1 MNSRHLLAISA
12 AVVALIVLSLP
23 AGAAKTKPGRLVKDY
38 RYGYAIKAP
47 RDWSR
52 MPPSPIETTAV
63 AHWVGPRRK
72 EAAPSLTMLY
82 FDRRLRT
89 PDSPGTEGVERIPD
103 ELVRVPG
110 KDEPAS
116 VKEWLDDLVIES
128 GGLSR
133 IDESK
138 PARIGKLKGRLY
150 LATLRTRGIERLL
163 LVSAR
168 DGDREYGMAFRCAMS
183 EYESFHKAGFG
194 RCLDSFVV
202 LKIRDE
208 SEVDYDE
215 AFEAEKAG
223 DRSEEQQKRW
233 LAKFKERVSETGT
246 WGSLSTPHYLII
258 HDRGVRLKQ
267 VRRIAVHIEAIR
279 RDVFEKVFPT
289 NEPIRAISVVRICK
303 DQDQY
308 CAYGGHP
315 GSVGYWSS
323 KNRELVFFSRYADAI
338 RVLYHE
344 AFHQYIFHAFGKLA
358 PHTWFNE
365 GNAEYFAG
373 FNYTGRFEPDR
384 LQGRLQRFRADVSQ
398 KSTVPLG
405 EFINYSQREYYSDA
419 DRCYSQGWAL
429 VYFLR
434 HSRDPACRKIL
445 PTYFEELRNRMAELR
460 KNQGPEGGIDPRNL
474 LQAIEGAQ
482 QKAFAGIDLAALE
495 QRLLKFF

>member
-1 MNSRHLLAISA
+1 MNGRHLLAISA

-23 AGAAKTKPGRLVKDY
+23 AGAAKTKPGRLVRDY

-52 MPPSPIETTAV
+52 MPPSPIETTAG
-63 AHWVGPRRK
+63 AHWVGPRRE
-72 EAAPSLTMLY
+72 EASPSLTMLY
-82 FDRRLRT
+82 FERRTRT
-89 PDSPGTEGVERIPD
+89 PDSPDTQGAERIPD
-103 ELVRVPG
+103 ELVRRTG
-110 KDEPAS
+110 EDEPVS

-168 DGDREYGMAFRCAMS
+168 DGNREYGMAFRCAQS
-183 EYESFHKAGFG
+183 EYESFHKAGFA
-194 RCLDSFVV
+194 RCIDSFVV
-202 LKIRDE
+202 LRIRDE

-223 DRSEEQQKRW
+223 DRPEEEQKRW
-233 LAKFKERVSETGT
+233 LARFKERVSDTRT
-246 WGSLSTPHYLII
+246 WSFLSTPHYLII
-258 HDRGVRLKQ
+258 YDKGIRTKQ
-267 VRRIAVHIEAIR
+267 VRRVAVHIEAIR
-279 RDVFEKVFPT
+279 RDLFTKAFPT
-289 NEPIRAISVVRICK
+289 KVPIRAISVVRVCK
-303 DQDQY
+303 DQEQY
-308 CAYGGHP
+308 CSYGGPP

-344 AFHQYIFHAFGKLA
+344 AFHQYIFHAFGKIA
-358 PHTWFNE
+358 PHIWFNE

-373 FNYTGRFEPDR
+373 FNYKGRFEPGKLQNR
-384 LQGRLQRFRADVSQ
+384 LQQFRTDVSQ

-405 EFINYSQREYYSDA
+405 EFINYSQREYYMEA
-419 DRCYSQGWAL
+419 GRCYAQGWAL

-434 HSRDPACRKIL
+434 HSRDPAYRKIL
-445 PTYFEELRNRMAELR
+445 PTYFEELRDRVAGLR
-460 KNQGPEGGIDPRNL
+460 ENPGPEGGIDPRDL
-474 LQAIEGAQ
+474 RQAIEGAQ
-482 QKAFAGIDLAALE
+482 QKAFAGINLAALE
-495 QRLLKFF
+495 QRLLRFF